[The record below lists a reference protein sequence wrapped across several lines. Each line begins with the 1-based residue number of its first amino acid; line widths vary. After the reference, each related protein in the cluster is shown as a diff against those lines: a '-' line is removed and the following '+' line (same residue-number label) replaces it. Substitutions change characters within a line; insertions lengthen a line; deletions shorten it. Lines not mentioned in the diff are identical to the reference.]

1 MTNVAR
7 YGAKAHSLSVR
18 IRRRRGSVLFLQG
31 LIFESGRKPLCSSY
45 VGVWDRMVYDD
56 VLLAPYSLGVIR
68 ICLMTHYMGVGCS
81 FPPPNGLYMME
92 SVFLLP

>member
-7 YGAKAHSLSVR
+7 YGAKKAGSGGGG
-18 IRRRRGSVLFLQG
+18 GSVLFLQG

-56 VLLAPYSLGVIR
+56 VFLAPYSLGVIR

-81 FPPPNGLYMME
+81 FPPPNDLYMME